1 MERVPAFRS
10 PNLDPISHTRSDPEF
25 PSPQPHSLSR
35 PQRDEDGEILKT
47 WQQKFT
53 VSRIIQTMR
62 RACLRRK
69 IISDPEYRHLL
80 SRQHVKLTQTGQV
93 KGKRKLSG
101 VEKAVKKMGEK
112 SFASRIEDSVE
123 CYDCSEYDPPATGAA
138 ERAEGSGSGS

>member
-1 MERVPAFRS
+1 MPAFAARS
-10 PNLDPISHTRSDPEF
+10 SAT
-25 PSPQPHSLSR
+25 PSTATFFH
-35 PQRDEDGEILKT
+35 
-47 WQQKFT
+47 
-53 VSRIIQTMR
+53 
-62 RACLRRK
+62 
-69 IISDPEYRHLL
+69 

-101 VEKAVKKMGEK
+101 VEKAVKKIGEK